1 MKSTLKRFL
10 SLVLCMCMVL
20 TLLPNVTI
28 TAFAAESGEV
38 TGLADE
44 NIGLSFTG
52 DADDA
57 WSANGTSIIGAT
69 TSTGGTCS
77 DTSHKST
84 LTITNKKSTTAT
96 LSFDYSIEQNSGKI
110 QVDGTEV
117 SSGASFTKE
126 LAANE
131 SVKVYI
137 QSGSTSA
144 ATKITLTNVV
154 LVSDVNATATFVP
167 AENGTYTVDG
177 KLITEEYSNTQSSM
191 TAYQVV
197 ATPADGYQFMGW
209 YDVSNEKYI
218 STSAKAALNI
228 ENDCT
233 ITARFASKTA
243 ALFETGG
250 QRFDDLGDAVSYAQA
265 NSQSKITL
273 ATDGSISGTYTIPA
287 GITLLIPFDE
297 AGTLYTDAP
306 AAIRTAPASKPFRT
320 LTMSD
325 GASITV
331 NGAISLGGRY
341 YAAGGSEQGR
351 PVGDYGYIKMADNSS
366 ITVKNGGNLYAW
378 GFISGSGSVLAESG
392 ATVYEFYQIADF
404 RGGSASSTIANGG
417 KKVFPFSQYFVQNIE
432 VPLTL
437 NAGANEQVYSGVYA
451 MSTTYTTSINFI
463 GNNGM
468 FKVESGSFTKDY
480 DEKTDRLV
488 FTVNGEAALN
498 TLSLKLASMSVNS
511 ASYVLPIT
519 NNITI
524 NIQSGNVTINQDAA
538 LLAGVEVNI
547 AEGAGLT
554 VANGKNIYFYDSDE
568 WSSDNF
574 VWGPC
579 KFKSVAYAPGKAYNR
594 SNNDLVDA
602 KMDVNGSVTAIG
614 AIYTTG
620 SGADI
625 CSSNGTGKYIQQGAP
640 GTATAT
646 YQYNANGNSAVTIP
660 ITAAK
665 LHNAD
670 GTYTETATASAGD
683 IINYVN
689 GVWGGEEP
697 TELTVTFEA
706 NGSTEYP
713 VEGTMAP
720 QSVTAKKDTAL
731 NANTF
736 TREGYNFL
744 NWNTAADGTGT
755 PYADGATVNLT
766 ENTTLYAQWEDN
778 HSLAKVIN
786 KKDATCTEDG
796 YTGDTVCAIC
806 GKEITKGEAIE
817 AKGHIEAI
825 DAAVEPTCTEPGK
838 TEGKHCSVCNEV
850 LVAQEVIP
858 ATGHKEE
865 TIPGKK
871 ATCTD
876 TGLTDGTR
884 CSVCGT
890 VIKAQEEIPA
900 KGHSWNDGEI
910 TTSPTC
916 ENAGVK
922 TYTCTVC
929 NATKTEAIDA
939 TGHTPVEVAEQP
951 ATCTEVGHKA
961 GTKCS
966 VCGATI
972 SGMEEIPATGHTEV
986 VDAAVA
992 ATCTKT
998 GLTEGKHCS
1007 VCNTVLVA
1015 QEEIPA
1021 KGHTEVVAPAVEPTC
1036 TEPGKTEGKHCSVCN
1051 EIIVAQTE
1059 IPAKGHTEVI
1069 DAAKAPTCTEPGLT
1083 EGKHCSVCNEVIV
1096 KQEVIP
1102 ATGHKPEI
1110 RNAVEATLTTPGY
1123 TGDTY
1128 CSVCNELLK
1137 QGEEIPKTGA
1147 HITWVIDGE
1156 VVAEEDYLKG
1166 TMPSFKG
1173 STDKAPDENYRY
1185 TFTGWNPEVVVAEE
1199 DATYTAQYSATAR
1212 VFYTITFNAN
1222 GGVGEMAAQIFEV
1235 GVDTALNANTFTR
1248 ENYKFTGW
1256 NAAADGSGATYAD
1269 EGAILELTGDM
1280 TLYAQWQFWNGW
1292 STDVS
1297 GKQYYKDG
1305 ELQKTGWT
1313 VIDGNTYYLD
1323 TDTGYA
1329 ATGITTLIPK
1339 GATEEARCV
1348 FDAEGVFQSDITGVY
1363 SVGEDTYWLNSGIIE
1378 EEAGLKRV
1386 VKEDGEVNYYYFA
1399 VQKNLEE
1406 REGLTLS
1413 AAVKSTVLNG
1423 KDCWLHKTNGL
1434 ALPEWGY
1441 YFDENGII
1449 LHDEDTN
1456 KNGILKD
1463 GEDLFYYVDGIK
1475 APAGMIKIGD
1485 DYYYANSKGQLIV
1498 NQTYYC
1504 SRMNGLMEEGTYAF
1518 DAEGKLIQGATDKNG
1533 IVKDDDGVLRYYVN
1547 GKVTYVGLI
1556 EIDGDFYY
1564 VRSNGEVVTDCV
1576 YWITWTHGL
1585 KEAGYYTF
1593 DENGKLTGTPKNGIV
1608 EEDGVLH
1615 YYVNGKLTY
1624 AGLIKIGDDY
1634 YYVNSKCE
1642 VVRDCD
1648 YYITWTHDLM
1658 PQGKYHF
1665 DADGKL
1671 TGEVTP
1677 LKNGIYEEDGS
1688 LYFYRNGERAYAGLI
1703 QIDGDYYYVRSTC
1716 EVVHDRS
1723 YYVYWTHGLMPEGY
1737 YNFDSA
1743 GRMILDSETE

>member
-10 SLVLCMCMVL
+10 SLVLCMCMVMA
-20 TLLPNVTI
+20 LLPNVTM
-28 TAFAAESGEV
+28 TAFAATSGTV

-57 WSANGTSIIGAT
+57 WSANGTSIIGAA
-69 TSTGGTCS
+69 TSTGGTCG
-77 DTSHKST
+77 DTPHKST

-96 LSFDYSIEQNSGKI
+96 LSFDYTIEQNSGTI
-110 QVDGTEV
+110 QVDGKEV

-126 LAANE
+126 LAASE

-137 QSGSTSA
+137 KSGSTT
-144 ATKITLTNVV
+144 ATKITMTNVA
-154 LVSDVNATATFVP
+154 LVSDVTATATFVP

-177 KLITEEYSNTQSSM
+177 KRITEEYSNKQSSM
-191 TAYQVV
+191 TAYKVV
-197 ATPADGYQFMGW
+197 ATPADGYQFLGW
-209 YDVSNEKYI
+209 YNLTTGKCI
-218 STSAKAALNI
+218 ATAATTALNI
-228 ENDCT
+228 ESDCT
-233 ITARFASKTA
+233 VTAKFVSKSL

-250 QRFDDLGDAVSYAQA
+250 QRFADLNEAVAYAQA
-265 NSQSKITL
+265 NGQSKITL
-273 ATDGSISGTYTIPA
+273 ATDGSIGGSYTIPT
-287 GITLLIPFDE
+287 GITLLIPFDA
-297 AGTLYTDAP
+297 AGTLYTNAP
-306 AAIRTAPASKPFRT
+306 AAIRTTPTSKPFRT
-320 LTMSD
+320 LTMSE
-325 GASITV
+325 GTSITV

-341 YAAGGSEQGR
+341 FAAGGGQQGR

-404 RGGSASSTIANGG
+404 RGGSASSNMGNS
-417 KKVFPFSQYFVQNIE
+417 VFPFSQYFVQNIE

-437 NAGANEQVYSGVYA
+437 NAGANEKVYSGVYA

-463 GNNGM
+463 GDTGM
-468 FKVESGSFTKDY
+468 FKVKSGSFTKDY

-498 TLSLKLASMSVNS
+498 TLSLKLANMSVNS

-568 WSSDNF
+568 WNSDNF

-646 YQYNANGNSAVTIP
+646 YQYNANGNKAVTIP
-660 ITAAK
+660 ITPAK

-670 GTYTETATASAGD
+670 GTYYETKTAKAGD
-683 IINYVN
+683 VINYVK

-706 NGSTEYP
+706 NGTVEYP
-713 VEGTMAP
+713 VEGTMTP
-720 QSVTAKKDTAL
+720 QTVNAKTDTAL
-731 NANTF
+731 NANSF

-744 NWNTAADGTGT
+744 NWNTAADGTGDS
-755 PYADGATVNLT
+755 YADGATINLT

-778 HSLAKVIN
+778 HSLTKVIN

-858 ATGHKEE
+858 ATGHTEKAVA
-865 TIPGKK
+865 GKP
-871 ATCTD
+871 ATCTE
-876 TGLTDGTR
+876 TGLTDGIS

-900 KGHSWNDGEI
+900 KGHSWNEGEI

-951 ATCTEVGHKA
+951 ATCTEAGHTA

-966 VCGATI
+966 VCDAI
-972 SGMEEIPATGHTEV
+972 LSGMEEIPATGHTEV
-986 VDAAVA
+986 IDAAKA
-992 ATCTKT
+992 PTCTET

-1015 QEEIPA
+1015 QEVIPA
-1021 KGHTEVVAPAVEPTC
+1021 KGHTEVIDPAVEPTC

-1147 HITWVIDGE
+1147 HITWVIDGK

-1185 TFTGWNPEVVVAEE
+1185 TFTGWSPEVVVAEE

-1212 VFYTITFNAN
+1212 VVYTITFNAN
-1222 GGVGEMAAQIFEV
+1222 GGEGSMEPQRFEV
-1235 GVDTALNANTFTR
+1235 GVDTALNTNAFTR
-1248 ENYKFTGW
+1248 ESYKFIGW
-1256 NAAADGSGATYAD
+1256 NTAADGSGATYAD

-1292 STDVS
+1292 LTDVN

-1305 ELQKTGWT
+1305 ELLKTGWT
-1313 VIDGNTYYLD
+1313 IIDGNTYYLD
-1323 TDTGYA
+1323 TETGYA
-1329 ATGITTLIPK
+1329 ATGITTLVPD
-1339 GATEEARCV
+1339 GTTEEARCV
-1348 FDAEGVFQSDITGVY
+1348 FDAEGVFQSDVTGVY
-1363 SVGEDTYWLNSGIIE
+1363 SVGADTYWLNSGIIE

-1406 REGLTLS
+1406 RDGLTLS
-1413 AAVKSTVLNG
+1413 AAVKSTLLNG

-1441 YFDENGII
+1441 YFDENGVI
-1449 LHDEDTN
+1449 LHDEDTG

-1648 YYITWTHDLM
+1648 YYISWTHDLL

-1671 TGEVTP
+1671 TGSVAP

-1743 GRMILDSETE
+1743 GRMILDSKTE

>member
-10 SLVLCMCMVL
+10 SLVLCMCMVMA
-20 TLLPNVTI
+20 LLPNVTM
-28 TAFAAESGEV
+28 TAFAATSGTV
-38 TGLADE
+38 TGLTDE
-44 NIGLSFTG
+44 NIGLSFEG

-57 WSANGTSIIGAT
+57 WSANGTSIIGAA
-69 TSTGGTCS
+69 TSTGGTCG
-77 DTSHKST
+77 DTSYKST

-110 QVDGTEV
+110 QVDGAEV

-131 SVKVYI
+131 AVKVYI
-137 QSGSTSA
+137 ESGSTSA

-177 KLITEEYSNTQSSM
+177 KLITEKYSNTQSSM

-250 QRFDDLGDAVSYAQA
+250 QRFADLNEAVAYAQT
-265 NSQSKITL
+265 NGQSKITL
-273 ATDGSISGTYTIPA
+273 ATNGSISGTYTIPT

-306 AAIRTAPASKPFRT
+306 AAIRTTPKSKPFRT
-320 LTMSD
+320 LTMSE
-325 GASITV
+325 GTSITV

-341 YAAGGSEQGR
+341 FAAGGGQQGR

-366 ITVKNGGNLYAW
+366 ITVKNGGKLYAW
-378 GFISGSGSVLAESG
+378 GFISGSGAVLAESG

-404 RGGSASSTIANGG
+404 RGGSASSNMGN
-417 KKVFPFSQYFVQNIE
+417 KVFPFSQYFVQNIE

-437 NAGANEQVYSGVYA
+437 NAGANEIVFSGVFA
-451 MSTTYTTSINFI
+451 MKTTYTTAINFI
-463 GNNGM
+463 GDTGM

-498 TLSLKLASMSVNS
+498 TLSLTLAGMDVDS

-524 NIQSGNVTINQDAA
+524 NIQSGNATINQDAA

-568 WSSDNF
+568 WNSDNF

-614 AIYTTG
+614 AIYTTKG
-620 SGADI
+620 GADI
-625 CSSNGTGKYIQQGAP
+625 CSSNGTGKYIQQGTP
-640 GTATAT
+640 GTEAET
-646 YQYNANGNSAVTIP
+646 YQYNANGNKAVTIP

-665 LHNAD
+665 LHNSD
-670 GTYTETATASAGD
+670 GSYTETATANAGD
-683 IINYVN
+683 VINYVN
-689 GVWGGEEP
+689 GVWGGTPCAHEN
-697 TELTVTFEA
+697 TELR
-706 NGSTEYP
+706 N
-713 VEGTMAP
+713 
-720 QSVTAKKDTAL
+720 AK
-731 NANTF
+731 
-736 TREGYNFL
+736 E
-744 NWNTAADGTGT
+744 
-755 PYADGATVNLT
+755 
-766 ENTTLYAQWEDN
+766 
-778 HSLAKVIN
+778 
-786 KKDATCTEDG
+786 ATCTEPG
-796 YTGDTVCAIC
+796 YTGDTYCKDC
-806 GKEITKGEAIE
+806 GEKIG
-817 AKGHIEAI
+817 
-825 DAAVEPTCTEPGK
+825 
-838 TEGKHCSVCNEV
+838 
-850 LVAQEVIP
+850 
-858 ATGHKEE
+858 TG
-865 TIPGKK
+865 T
-871 ATCTD
+871 A
-876 TGLTDGTR
+876 
-884 CSVCGT
+884 
-890 VIKAQEEIPA
+890 IPA
-900 KGHSWNDGEI
+900 KDHSWNEGKI
-910 TTSPTC
+910 TTAPTC
-916 ENAGVK
+916 ENVGVK

-929 NATKTEAIDA
+929 NATKTEAINA

-951 ATCTEVGHKA
+951 ATCTEAGHTA
-961 GTKCS
+961 GVKCS

-972 SGMEEIPATGHTEV
+972 SGI
-986 VDAAVA
+986 
-992 ATCTKT
+992 
-998 GLTEGKHCS
+998 
-1007 VCNTVLVA
+1007 
-1015 QEEIPA
+1015 
-1021 KGHTEVVAPAVEPTC
+1021 
-1036 TEPGKTEGKHCSVCN
+1036 
-1051 EIIVAQTE
+1051 
-1059 IPAKGHTEVI
+1059 
-1069 DAAKAPTCTEPGLT
+1069 
-1083 EGKHCSVCNEVIV
+1083 
-1096 KQEVIP
+1096 EVIP

-1137 QGEEIPKTGA
+1137 QGTEIPKTGA
-1147 HITWVIDGE
+1147 HITWVIDGK

-1185 TFTGWNPEVVVAEE
+1185 TFTGWSPEVVAAEE
-1199 DATYTAQYSATAR
+1199 DATYTAQYSETAR

-1222 GGVGEMAAQIFEV
+1222 GGEGGMEPQRFEV
-1235 GVDTALNANTFTR
+1235 GVDTALNTNTFTR
-1248 ENYKFTGW
+1248 EGYKFIGW
-1256 NAAADGSGATYAD
+1256 NTAADGSGTAYAD

-1280 TLYAQWQFWNGW
+1280 TLYAQWQIWNGW
-1292 STDVS
+1292 FTDVN

-1313 VIDGNTYYLD
+1313 VIDDKTYYLD
-1323 TDTGYA
+1323 TETGYA
-1329 ATGITTLIPK
+1329 ATGIATLIPD

-1348 FDAEGVFQSDITGVY
+1348 FDAEGVFQSDVTGVY
-1363 SVGEDTYWLNSGIIE
+1363 TVGNDTYWLNSGIIE

-1386 VKEDGEVNYYYFA
+1386 VKENGEVNYYYFA

-1441 YFDENGII
+1441 YFDENGVI
-1449 LHDEDTN
+1449 LHDEDTG
-1456 KNGILKD
+1456 KNGILKA

-1518 DAEGKLIQGATDKNG
+1518 DAKGKLIPGATDKNG

-1564 VRSNGEVVTDCV
+1564 VRSSGEVVNDCV
-1576 YWITWTHGL
+1576 YYISWTHGL

-1615 YYVNGKLTY
+1615 YYVNGTLTY

-1648 YYITWTHDLM
+1648 YYISWTHDLM
-1658 PQGKYHF
+1658 PQGRYHF

-1671 TGEVTP
+1671 TGSVAP

-1688 LYFYRNGERAYAGLI
+1688 LYFYRNGERTYAGLI

>member
-1 MKSTLKRFL
+1 MKSTWKRFL
-10 SLVLCMCMVL
+10 SLVLCMCMVMA
-20 TLLPNVTI
+20 LLPNVTM
-28 TAFAAESGEV
+28 TAFAATSGTV

-44 NIGLSFTG
+44 NIGLSFKG

-57 WSANGTSIIGAT
+57 WSANGTSIIGAATSISGGCST
-69 TSTGGTCS
+69 TSY
-77 DTSHKST
+77 KST

-96 LSFDYSIEQNSGKI
+96 LSFDYSIEQNGGKI

-197 ATPADGYQFMGW
+197 ATPADGYQFLGW
-209 YDVSNEKYI
+209 YNLTTGKCI
-218 STSAKAALNI
+218 ATAATTALNI
-228 ENDCT
+228 ESDCT
-233 ITARFASKTA
+233 VTAKFVSKSL

-250 QRFDDLGDAVSYAQA
+250 QRFADLNEAVAYAQA
-265 NSQSKITL
+265 NGQSKITL
-273 ATDGSISGTYTIPA
+273 AADGSISGSYTIPA
-287 GITLLIPFDE
+287 GITLLIPFDA

-306 AAIRTAPASKPFRT
+306 AAIRTTPASKPFRT
-320 LTMSD
+320 LTMSE
-325 GASITV
+325 GTSITV

-341 YAAGGSEQGR
+341 FAAGGGQQGR

-366 ITVKNGGNLYAW
+366 ITVKNGGKLYAW

-404 RGGSASSTIANGG
+404 RGGSASSSMGHG
-417 KKVFPFSQYFVQNIE
+417 VFPFSQYFVQNIE

-451 MSTTYTTSINFI
+451 SSTTFTTAINFI
-463 GNNGM
+463 GDTGM

-554 VANGKNIYFYDSDE
+554 VANGKSIYIYDRDE
-568 WSSDNF
+568 WVAQNF
-574 VWGPC
+574 VTGG
-579 KFKSVAYAPGKAYNR
+579 KFKAVLNAPGKHYNR
-594 SNNDLVDA
+594 TEANLIDA
-602 KMDVNGSVTAIG
+602 KVDVNGTLTAIG
-614 AIYTTG
+614 GIYTTA

-625 CSSNGTGKYIQQGAP
+625 CSSNGTGVYNQQGTP
-640 GTATAT
+640 GTETKT
-646 YQYNANGNSAVTIP
+646 YQYTQSGSDVTAHEIP

-670 GTYTETATASAGD
+670 GSYADTKGKNSGTTFYYS
-683 IINYVN
+683 N
-689 GVWGGEEP
+689 GVWG
-697 TELTVTFEA
+697 
-706 NGSTEYP
+706 
-713 VEGTMAP
+713 
-720 QSVTAKKDTAL
+720 TAKPCDHKNTEIR
-731 NANTF
+731 NA
-736 TREGYNFL
+736 
-744 NWNTAADGTGT
+744 
-755 PYADGATVNLT
+755 
-766 ENTTLYAQWEDN
+766 
-778 HSLAKVIN
+778 
-786 KKDATCTEDG
+786 KDATCTKDG
-796 YTGDTVCAIC
+796 YTGDTYCKDC
-806 GKEITKGEAIE
+806 GKKIG
-817 AKGHIEAI
+817 
-825 DAAVEPTCTEPGK
+825 
-838 TEGKHCSVCNEV
+838 
-850 LVAQEVIP
+850 
-858 ATGHKEE
+858 TG
-865 TIPGKK
+865 T
-871 ATCTD
+871 A
-876 TGLTDGTR
+876 
-884 CSVCGT
+884 
-890 VIKAQEEIPA
+890 IPA
-900 KGHSWNDGEI
+900 KGHSWNEGKI
-910 TTSPTC
+910 TTAPTC

-929 NATKTEAIDA
+929 NATKTEAINA

-951 ATCTEVGHKA
+951 ATCTEAGHTA
-961 GTKCS
+961 GVKCS

-972 SGMEEIPATGHTEV
+972 SGI
-986 VDAAVA
+986 
-992 ATCTKT
+992 
-998 GLTEGKHCS
+998 
-1007 VCNTVLVA
+1007 
-1015 QEEIPA
+1015 
-1021 KGHTEVVAPAVEPTC
+1021 
-1036 TEPGKTEGKHCSVCN
+1036 
-1051 EIIVAQTE
+1051 
-1059 IPAKGHTEVI
+1059 
-1069 DAAKAPTCTEPGLT
+1069 
-1083 EGKHCSVCNEVIV
+1083 
-1096 KQEVIP
+1096 EVIP

-1123 TGDTY
+1123 TGDTC

-1137 QGEEIPKTGA
+1137 QGTEIPKTGA

-1166 TMPSFKG
+1166 TMPSFKD
-1173 STDKAPDENYRY
+1173 STDKAPDDNYRY
-1185 TFTGWNPEVVVAEE
+1185 TFTGWSPEVVVAEE

-1222 GGVGEMAAQIFEV
+1222 GGEGSMEPQRFEV

-1248 ENYKFTGW
+1248 EGYKFIGW
-1256 NAAADGSGATYAD
+1256 NTAADGSGATYAD
-1269 EGAILELTGDM
+1269 AGAILELTGDM

-1292 STDVS
+1292 FTDVN
-1297 GKQYYKDG
+1297 GKLYYKDG

-1323 TDTGYA
+1323 PETGYA
-1329 ATGITTLIPK
+1329 ATGIAALIPN
-1339 GATEEARCV
+1339 GATETARCV
-1348 FDAEGVFQSDITGVY
+1348 FDAEGVFQSDVTGVY
-1363 SVGEDTYWLNSGIIE
+1363 SIGEDTYWLNRGIIE

-1406 REGLTLS
+1406 RDGLTLS
-1413 AAVKSTVLNG
+1413 AAVKHSMLNG
-1423 KDCWLHKTNGL
+1423 QDCWLHKTNGL

-1441 YFDENGII
+1441 YFDENGVI
-1449 LHDEDTN
+1449 LHDEDTS

-1463 GEDLFYYVDGIK
+1463 GEDLYYYVDGIK

-1504 SRMNGLMEEGTYAF
+1504 SRMNDLMKEGTYAF

-1648 YYITWTHDLM
+1648 YYISWTHDLM
-1658 PQGKYHF
+1658 PQGRYHF

-1671 TGEVTP
+1671 TGSVAP

-1723 YYVYWTHGLMPEGY
+1723 YYVYWTHGLIPEGY

>member
-10 SLVLCMCMVL
+10 SLVLCMCMVMA
-20 TLLPNVTI
+20 LLPNVTM
-28 TAFAAESGEV
+28 TAFAATSGTV

-57 WSANGTSIIGAT
+57 WSANGTSITGAV
-69 TSTGGTCS
+69 TSTSAGCS
-77 DTSHKST
+77 DTVYKST
-84 LTITNKKSTTAT
+84 LTITNMKSTTAT
-96 LSFDYSIEQNSGKI
+96 LSFDYSIEQNKGKI
-110 QVDGTEV
+110 QVDGKGV

-137 QSGSTSA
+137 ESGSSDA

-209 YDVSNEKYI
+209 YDVSNKKYI

-228 ENDCT
+228 DSDCT

-250 QRFDDLGDAVSYAQA
+250 QPFDNLGDAVTYAQA
-265 NSQSKITL
+265 NGQSKITL
-273 ATDGSISGTYTIPA
+273 AADGSISGSYTIPA
-287 GITLLIPFDE
+287 GITLLIPFDA

-306 AAIRTAPASKPFRT
+306 AAIRTTPESKPFRT
-320 LTMSD
+320 LTMSE
-325 GASITV
+325 GTSITV

-341 YAAGGSEQGR
+341 FAAGGGQQGR

-366 ITVKNGGNLYAW
+366 ITVKNGGKLYAW

-404 RGGSASSTIANGG
+404 RGGSASSGMG
-417 KKVFPFSQYFVQNIE
+417 HGVFPFSQYFVQNIE

-437 NAGANEQVYSGVYA
+437 NAGANEQVYSGVFA
-451 MSTTYTTSINFI
+451 MSTTYTTAINFI
-463 GNNGM
+463 GDNGM

-498 TLSLKLASMSVNS
+498 TLSLTLASMDVDS

-568 WSSDNF
+568 WNSDNF

-614 AIYTTG
+614 AIYTTKG
-620 SGADI
+620 GADI
-625 CSSNGTGKYIQQGAP
+625 CSSNGTGKYIQQGTP
-640 GTATAT
+640 GTATVT
-646 YQYNANGNSAVTIP
+646 YQYNANKSAVTIP

-670 GTYTETATASAGD
+670 GSYTETAAASAGD

-706 NGSTEYP
+706 NGSAEYP

-720 QSVTAKKDTAL
+720 QTVTAKTDTVL
-731 NANTF
+731 TANTF

-744 NWNTAADGTGT
+744 NWTTAADGTGDS
-755 PYADGATVNLT
+755 YADGATVNLT

-778 HSLAKVIN
+778 HSLTKVIN

-796 YTGDTVCAIC
+796 YTGDTVCAVC
-806 GKEITKGEAIE
+806 GKEITKGETVQ
-817 AKGHIEAI
+817 AKGHTEVI
-825 DAAVEPTCTEPGK
+825 DAAVEATCTQPGK
-838 TEGKHCSVCNEV
+838 TEGKHCSVCNEI

-858 ATGHKEE
+858 ATGHTEK
-865 TIPGKK
+865 TVAGKP
-871 ATCTD
+871 ATCTE
-876 TGLTDGTR
+876 TGLTDGIS
-884 CSVCGT
+884 CSVCGA

-900 KGHSWNDGEI
+900 KGHSWNEGEI
-910 TTSPTC
+910 TTAPTC

-951 ATCTEVGHKA
+951 ATCTEAGHKA

-966 VCGATI
+966 VCEAI
-972 SGMEEIPATGHTEV
+972 LSGMEEIPATGHTEV
-986 VDAAVA
+986 IDAAKA
-992 ATCTKT
+992 PTCTET

-1021 KGHTEVVAPAVEPTC
+1021 KGHTEVIDPAVEPTC

-1069 DAAKAPTCTEPGLT
+1069 DVAKAPTCTEPGLT

-1137 QGEEIPKTGA
+1137 QGKEIPKTGA

-1166 TMPSFKG
+1166 TMPSFKD
-1173 STDKAPDENYRY
+1173 STDKAPDDNYRY
-1185 TFTGWNPEVVVAEE
+1185 TFTGWSPEVVVAEE
-1199 DATYTAQYSATAR
+1199 DATYTAQYSASAR

-1222 GGVGEMAAQIFEV
+1222 GGEGSMEPQRFEV
-1235 GVDTALNANTFTR
+1235 GVDTALNTNAFTR
-1248 ENYKFTGW
+1248 EGYKFIGW
-1256 NAAADGSGATYAD
+1256 NTAADGSGATYAD

-1292 STDVS
+1292 LKDAN

-1313 VIDGNTYYLD
+1313 VIDGETYYLD
-1323 TDTGYA
+1323 TETGYA
-1329 ATGITTLIPK
+1329 ATGITTLIPN
-1339 GATEEARCV
+1339 GATETARCV
-1348 FDAEGVFQSDITGVY
+1348 FDAEGVFQSDVTGVY

-1386 VKEDGEVNYYYFA
+1386 VKENGEVNYYYFA

-1441 YFDENGII
+1441 YFDENGVI
-1449 LHDEDTN
+1449 LHDEDTS

-1648 YYITWTHDLM
+1648 YYISWTHDLM
-1658 PQGKYHF
+1658 PQGRYHF

-1671 TGEVTP
+1671 TGSVAP